1 MPEDRSQQEKR
12 YELLRTE
19 LKIWERE
26 YLDQNG
32 TKPPRGQIAANVEIG
47 KLCVE

>member
-32 TKPPRGQIAANVEIG
+32 TKPTRGQIAANVEIG